1 MKTFKE
7 FIDEKKKDD
16 DEDKDTRSQA
26 VKDAERHDTED
37 DIFSDRVRKVRKS
50 NESYDSVGEANESVF
65 EGILSKISTMTKEP
79 RVEYSPIKGKDAWQV
94 YVWSPKVKKYIPQGS
109 PHKSEKDAKKDA
121 KGFIN

>member
-37 DIFSDRVRKVRKS
+37 DIFSSRVRK
-50 NESYDSVGEANESVF
+50 D
-65 EGILSKISTMTKEP
+65 
-79 RVEYSPIKGKDAWQV
+79 
-94 YVWSPKVKKYIPQGS
+94 KK
-109 PHKSEKDAKKDA
+109 
-121 KGFIN
+121 

>member
-37 DIFSDRVRKVRKS
+37 DIFSDRVRKDKKRNHSKT
-50 NESYDSVGEANESVF
+50 
-65 EGILSKISTMTKEP
+65 IL
-79 RVEYSPIKGKDAWQV
+79 VKDVIVAYQTFHV
-94 YVWSPKVKKYIPQGS
+94 NVI
-109 PHKSEKDAKKDA
+109 A
-121 KGFIN
+121 

>member
-1 MKTFKE
+1 MESFKE

-37 DIFSDRVRKVRKS
+37 DIFSDRVRKDRKS
-50 NESYDSVGEANESVF
+50 NESIVF
-65 EGILSKISTMTKEP
+65 EGILSKISSMNKEP
-79 RVEYSPIKGKDAWQV
+79 RVEYSPINGKDAWQV

-121 KGFIN
+121 KGFSN